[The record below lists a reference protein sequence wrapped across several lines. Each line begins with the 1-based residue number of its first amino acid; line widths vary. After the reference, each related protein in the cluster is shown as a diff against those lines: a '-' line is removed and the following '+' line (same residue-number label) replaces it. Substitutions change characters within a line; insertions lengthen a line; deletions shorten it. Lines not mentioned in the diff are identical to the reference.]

1 MSTIE
6 RIRWGEGSPRIQ
18 KVFEQFFADRGN
30 VPNLFRVMGRR
41 PEILTTFNQ
50 HFGQVM
56 SKGLLEP
63 RLKELLAVRVS
74 RLNHC
79 EY

>member
-1 MSTIE
+1 MSHIE
-6 RIRWGEGSPRIQ
+6 RVRWGEAEPRVQ
-18 KVFEQFFADRGN
+18 RVFEAMYRKRGN

-41 PEILTTFNQ
+41 QELLRSFNT
-50 HFGQVM
+50 HFSAVTGEGKVDV
-56 SKGLLEP
+56 

-74 RLNHC
+74 TLNRC

>member
-1 MSTIE
+1 MSHIE
-6 RIRWGEGSPRIQ
+6 RLQWGEVEPRIQ
-18 KVFEQFFADRGN
+18 RIFETLHEARGN

-41 PEILTTFNQ
+41 PSLLTSFNV
-50 HFGQVM
+50 HFGAVM
-56 SKGLLEP
+56 GEGEVDV

-74 RLNHC
+74 QLNDC